1 MKKGTVGANGMK
13 VEITAR
19 CLWCPTSKATRV
31 TGKEKGPGI
40 SVARAPVPHARS
52 VRRTNTFFHL
62 TCQDE
67 ALFFASE
74 WRMVRSFSFH
84 FVGTNA
90 SQVSGHAVPGG
101 VAHRT
106 LRFRSVASPGY
117 QHQGPTHADRRWNG
131 GAPLSVPVLYWKN
144 RCGNCQAGSE
154 ERTALRRHWE
164 APLGS

>member
-1 MKKGTVGANGMK
+1 MK

-31 TGKEKGPGI
+31 TGKEKGSWDFSCEGSCATRPLC
-40 SVARAPVPHARS
+40 PQDEHF
-52 VRRTNTFFHL
+52 FFHL

-101 VAHRT
+101 VTHRT
-106 LRFRSVASPGY
+106 LCFRSVASPGY